1 MDSIHAEPD
10 ETLLVSAAVLG
21 QVHIE
26 SRCESHRQAVQ
37 TPEQLPQ
44 PTHLPPAGGR
54 AAGAGSYLSSR
65 EQTCLDNCARRFLET
80 TQFVVKYYQSK
91 AQHAAGGGGS
101 F

>member
-44 PTHLPPAGGR
+44 PTHSCHSPLTCHPLGAALR
-54 AAGAGSYLSSR
+54 A
-65 EQTCLDNCARRFLET
+65 Q
-80 TQFVVKYYQSK
+80 
-91 AQHAAGGGGS
+91 AAT
-101 F
+101 